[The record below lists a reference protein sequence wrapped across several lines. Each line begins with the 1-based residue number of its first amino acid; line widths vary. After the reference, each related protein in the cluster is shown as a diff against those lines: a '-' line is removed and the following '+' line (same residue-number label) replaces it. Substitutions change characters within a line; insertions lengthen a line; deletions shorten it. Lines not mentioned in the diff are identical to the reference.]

1 MSKLSSAPR
10 LVKNDEVNVRVEM
23 IQSLIPIAL
32 EAVADLLSHEL
43 DELAGPRYAR
53 KASSVRR
60 WGRQGGSVYLGG
72 QRIPISVPRARD
84 TAANRELSLTT
95 YKALQSPKE
104 VDDRLLLRVL
114 KGLFCR
120 NYEACAKD
128 VPEAFGLSSS
138 SVSRQFIQA
147 TAHKLRTFQERSL
160 EDLDLVGLILD
171 GKSFGKEEM
180 VIALGIT
187 IDGQKVPLGFVEA
200 ATENEVVCRH
210 LIQDLVDR
218 GLQYQQ
224 GLLAIIDGSKGL
236 FNAVTRSLKGYVCV
250 QRCQWHKRRNVT
262 SYLAKGQQARIKR
275 KMQKAYEKPT
285 YNEAKADLL
294 SLKPELTLMNQSA
307 VKSLEE
313 GLEETLTIHRLG
325 MMPDL
330 RKSFRTT
337 NCIESVNSMAKDLT
351 RNVKRWRNSK
361 QRHRW
366 LAAALIDIEPR
377 LNRVS
382 GHKHLPM
389 LRVALKNE
397 LKLTNETQIK
407 VA

>member
-1 MSKLSSAPR
+1 M
-10 LVKNDEVNVRVEM
+10 
-23 IQSLIPIAL
+23 
-32 EAVADLLSHEL
+32 
-43 DELAGPRYAR
+43 
-53 KASSVRR
+53 
-60 WGRQGGSVYLGG
+60 
-72 QRIPISVPRARD
+72 
-84 TAANRELSLTT
+84 
-95 YKALQSPKE
+95 
-104 VDDRLLLRVL
+104 
-114 KGLFCR
+114 
-120 NYEACAKD
+120 
-128 VPEAFGLSSS
+128 PEAFGLSSS

-262 SYLAKGQQARIKR
+262 SYLVKGQQARIKR

>member
-10 LVKNDEVNVRVEM
+10 RVKNDEVNVRVEM

-32 EAVADLLSHEL
+32 EAVADLLSQEL
-43 DELAGPRYAR
+43 DEIAGVRYAR

-84 TAANRELSLTT
+84 TAANRELTLAT

-104 VDDRLLLRVL
+104 VDDTLLLRVL
-114 KGLFCR
+114 KGLSCR

-147 TAHKLRTFQERSL
+147 TAHKLKTFQERSL

-187 IDGQKVPLGFVEA
+187 IDGKKVPLGFVEA
-200 ATENEVVCRH
+200 PTENEVVCRH

-218 GLQYQQ
+218 GLRYQQ
-224 GLLAIIDGSKGL
+224 GLLAIVDGSKGL

-250 QRCQWHKRRNVT
+250 QRRQWHKRRNVT

-285 YNEAKADLL
+285 YHEAKADLL
-294 SLKPELTLMNQSA
+294 SLKPELALMNQSA
-307 VKSLEE
+307 VRSLEE

>member
-1 MSKLSSAPR
+1 M
-10 LVKNDEVNVRVEM
+10 
-23 IQSLIPIAL
+23 
-32 EAVADLLSHEL
+32 
-43 DELAGPRYAR
+43 
-53 KASSVRR
+53 
-60 WGRQGGSVYLGG
+60 
-72 QRIPISVPRARD
+72 
-84 TAANRELSLTT
+84 
-95 YKALQSPKE
+95 
-104 VDDRLLLRVL
+104 
-114 KGLFCR
+114 
-120 NYEACAKD
+120 
-128 VPEAFGLSSS
+128 PEAFGLSSS

-337 NCIESVNSMAKDLT
+337 NCIESVNSMAKELT

>member
-1 MSKLSSAPR
+1 
-10 LVKNDEVNVRVEM
+10 
-23 IQSLIPIAL
+23 
-32 EAVADLLSHEL
+32 
-43 DELAGPRYAR
+43 
-53 KASSVRR
+53 
-60 WGRQGGSVYLGG
+60 
-72 QRIPISVPRARD
+72 
-84 TAANRELSLTT
+84 
-95 YKALQSPKE
+95 
-104 VDDRLLLRVL
+104 
-114 KGLFCR
+114 
-120 NYEACAKD
+120 
-128 VPEAFGLSSS
+128 VPEAFGLSAS

-147 TAHKLRTFQERSL
+147 TAHKLRAFQERSL
-160 EDLDLVGLILD
+160 EDLDLVGIILD

-180 VIALGIT
+180 IIALGIT

-200 ATENEVVCRH
+200 ATENEVVCRN
-210 LIQDLVDR
+210 LIQDLIDR

-262 SYLAKGQQARIKR
+262 SYLAKGQQARIRR

-285 YNEAKADLL
+285 YREAKAALL
-294 SLKPELTLMNQSA
+294 ALKPELALMNQSA
-307 VKSLEE
+307 ARSLEE
-313 GLEETLTIHRLG
+313 GLEETLAIHRLG
-325 MMPDL
+325 LMPGL

-351 RNVKRWRNSK
+351 RNVKRWGNSN
-361 QRHRW
+361 QRQRW
-366 LAAALIDIEPR
+366 MAAALIDIEPR

-389 LRVALKNE
+389 LRIALQNE
-397 LKLTNETQIK
+397 LKVTQKQETK

>member
-1 MSKLSSAPR
+1 MSKLSSAPH

-72 QRIPISVPRARD
+72 QRIPISVSRARD

-114 KGLFCR
+114 KGLSCR

-171 GKSFGKEEM
+171 GKSFGS
-180 VIALGIT
+180 
-187 IDGQKVPLGFVEA
+187 
-200 ATENEVVCRH
+200 
-210 LIQDLVDR
+210 
-218 GLQYQQ
+218 
-224 GLLAIIDGSKGL
+224 DGSKGL

-294 SLKPELTLMNQSA
+294 SLKPELTLMNQ
-307 VKSLEE
+307 
-313 GLEETLTIHRLG
+313 
-325 MMPDL
+325 
-330 RKSFRTT
+330 
-337 NCIESVNSMAKDLT
+337 
-351 RNVKRWRNSK
+351 
-361 QRHRW
+361 
-366 LAAALIDIEPR
+366 
-377 LNRVS
+377 
-382 GHKHLPM
+382 
-389 LRVALKNE
+389 
-397 LKLTNETQIK
+397 
-407 VA
+407 

>member
-1 MSKLSSAPR
+1 M
-10 LVKNDEVNVRVEM
+10 
-23 IQSLIPIAL
+23 
-32 EAVADLLSHEL
+32 
-43 DELAGPRYAR
+43 
-53 KASSVRR
+53 
-60 WGRQGGSVYLGG
+60 
-72 QRIPISVPRARD
+72 
-84 TAANRELSLTT
+84 
-95 YKALQSPKE
+95 
-104 VDDRLLLRVL
+104 
-114 KGLFCR
+114 
-120 NYEACAKD
+120 
-128 VPEAFGLSSS
+128 
-138 SVSRQFIQA
+138 
-147 TAHKLRTFQERSL
+147 
-160 EDLDLVGLILD
+160 
-171 GKSFGKEEM
+171 
-180 VIALGIT
+180 
-187 IDGQKVPLGFVEA
+187 
-200 ATENEVVCRH
+200 CRH

-337 NCIESVNSMAKDLT
+337 NCIESVNSMAKELT

>member
-10 LVKNDEVNVRVEM
+10 RVKNDEVNVRVEM

-32 EAVADLLSHEL
+32 EAVADLLSQEL
-43 DELAGPRYAR
+43 DEIAGVRYAR

-84 TAANRELSLTT
+84 TAANRELTLAT

-104 VDDRLLLRVL
+104 VDDTLLLRVL
-114 KGLFCR
+114 KGLSCR

-147 TAHKLRTFQERSL
+147 TAHKLKTFQERSL

-171 GKSFGKEEM
+171 GKSFG
-180 VIALGIT
+180 
-187 IDGQKVPLGFVEA
+187 
-200 ATENEVVCRH
+200 
-210 LIQDLVDR
+210 
-218 GLQYQQ
+218 
-224 GLLAIIDGSKGL
+224 IDGSKGL

-285 YNEAKADLL
+285 YHEAKADLL
-294 SLKPELTLMNQSA
+294 SLKPELALMNQSA
-307 VKSLEE
+307 VRSLEE

>member
-1 MSKLSSAPR
+1 M
-10 LVKNDEVNVRVEM
+10 
-23 IQSLIPIAL
+23 
-32 EAVADLLSHEL
+32 
-43 DELAGPRYAR
+43 
-53 KASSVRR
+53 
-60 WGRQGGSVYLGG
+60 
-72 QRIPISVPRARD
+72 
-84 TAANRELSLTT
+84 
-95 YKALQSPKE
+95 
-104 VDDRLLLRVL
+104 
-114 KGLFCR
+114 
-120 NYEACAKD
+120 D
-128 VPEAFGLSSS
+128 VPETFGLSSP

-171 GKSFGKEEM
+171 GKSFVKEEM

-210 LIQDLVDR
+210 LIQDNLVDR

-236 FNAVTRSLKGYVCV
+236 FNAVTRSPKGYVCV

-307 VKSLEE
+307 VKTSS
-313 GLEETLTIHRLG
+313 GG
-325 MMPDL
+325 
-330 RKSFRTT
+330 
-337 NCIESVNSMAKDLT
+337 VT
-351 RNVKRWRNSK
+351 RNNGIDGLP
-361 QRHRW
+361 QR
-366 LAAALIDIEPR
+366 
-377 LNRVS
+377 
-382 GHKHLPM
+382 
-389 LRVALKNE
+389 
-397 LKLTNETQIK
+397 
-407 VA
+407 

>member
-337 NCIESVNSMAKDLT
+337 NCIESVNSMAKELT

>member
-1 MSKLSSAPR
+1 MSKLSSAPH

>member
-1 MSKLSSAPR
+1 
-10 LVKNDEVNVRVEM
+10 M
-23 IQSLIPIAL
+23 IQCLIPIAL
-32 EAVADLLSHEL
+32 EAVSDLLSGEL
-43 DELAGPRYAR
+43 DEIAGVRYSR
-53 KASSVRR
+53 KTTSIRR
-60 WGRQGGSVYLGG
+60 WGRQKGSVYLGD
-72 QRIPISVPRARD
+72 QKIPISVPRARD
-84 TAANRELSLTT
+84 TAVNREVALRT
-95 YKALQSPKE
+95 YKALQNPRG
-104 VDDRLLLRVL
+104 VDEKLLLRVL
-114 KGLFCR
+114 KGLSCR
-120 NYEACAKD
+120 NYEACALD

-138 SVSRQFIQA
+138 SVSRQFVQA
-147 TAHKLRTFQERSL
+147 TAHKLRSFQERSL
-160 EDLDLVGLILD
+160 EDLDLVALMLD

-180 VIALGIT
+180 IIALGIT

-224 GLLAIIDGSKGL
+224 GLLVIIDGSKGL
-236 FNAVTRSLKGYVCV
+236 FNAVTRSLKGFVCV

-262 SYLAKGQQARIKR
+262 SYLAKGQQPRIRR

-285 YNEAKADLL
+285 YQEARASLL

-307 VKSLEE
+307 VRSLEE
-313 GLEETLTIHRLG
+313 GLEETLTLHRLG
-325 MMPDL
+325 MMPEL

-337 NCIESVNSMAKDLT
+337 NCIESINSMAKELT

-366 LAAALIDIEPR
+366 LASALLDIQPR

-389 LRVALKNE
+389 LRVALRNE
-397 LKLTNETQIK
+397 LGLTNKPQTK
-407 VA
+407 AA

>member
-10 LVKNDEVNVRVEM
+10 SVKDDAVDVRVEM
-23 IQSLIPIAL
+23 IQCLIPIAL
-32 EAVADLLSHEL
+32 EAVSDLLSGEL
-43 DELAGPRYAR
+43 DEIAGVRYSR
-53 KASSVRR
+53 KTTSIRR
-60 WGRQGGSVYLGG
+60 WGRQKGSVYLGD
-72 QRIPISVPRARD
+72 QKIPISVPRARD
-84 TAANRELSLTT
+84 TAVNREVALRT
-95 YKALQSPKE
+95 YKALQNPRG
-104 VDDRLLLRVL
+104 VDEKLLLRVL
-114 KGLFCR
+114 KGLSCR
-120 NYEACAKD
+120 NYEACALD

-138 SVSRQFIQA
+138 SVSRQFVQA
-147 TAHKLRTFQERSL
+147 TAHKLRSFQERSL
-160 EDLDLVGLILD
+160 EDLDLVALMLD

-180 VIALGIT
+180 IIALGIT

-224 GLLAIIDGSKGL
+224 GLLVIIDGSKGL
-236 FNAVTRSLKGYVCV
+236 FNAVTRSLKGFVCV

-262 SYLAKGQQARIKR
+262 SYLAKGQQPRIRR
-275 KMQKAYEKPT
+275 KMQKAYEKPI
-285 YNEAKADLL
+285 YQEARASLL

-307 VKSLEE
+307 VRSLEE
-313 GLEETLTIHRLG
+313 GLEETLTLHRLG
-325 MMPDL
+325 MMPEL

-337 NCIESVNSMAKDLT
+337 NCIESINSMAKELT

-366 LAAALIDIEPR
+366 LASALLDIQPR

-389 LRVALKNE
+389 LRVALRNE
-397 LKLTNETQIK
+397 LGLTNKPQTK
-407 VA
+407 AA

>member
-1 MSKLSSAPR
+1 M
-10 LVKNDEVNVRVEM
+10 
-23 IQSLIPIAL
+23 
-32 EAVADLLSHEL
+32 
-43 DELAGPRYAR
+43 
-53 KASSVRR
+53 
-60 WGRQGGSVYLGG
+60 
-72 QRIPISVPRARD
+72 
-84 TAANRELSLTT
+84 
-95 YKALQSPKE
+95 
-104 VDDRLLLRVL
+104 
-114 KGLFCR
+114 
-120 NYEACAKD
+120 
-128 VPEAFGLSSS
+128 PEAFGLSSS

-313 GLEETLTIHRLG
+313 GLEETLTIHRLD

>member
-1 MSKLSSAPR
+1 MG
-10 LVKNDEVNVRVEM
+10 
-23 IQSLIPIAL
+23 
-32 EAVADLLSHEL
+32 
-43 DELAGPRYAR
+43 AGH
-53 KASSVRR
+53 
-60 WGRQGGSVYLGG
+60 
-72 QRIPISVPRARD
+72 
-84 TAANRELSLTT
+84 
-95 YKALQSPKE
+95 
-104 VDDRLLLRVL
+104 
-114 KGLFCR
+114 
-120 NYEACAKD
+120 
-128 VPEAFGLSSS
+128 S

-275 KMQKAYEKPT
+275 KMQKAYENPT

-337 NCIESVNSMAKDLT
+337 NCIESVNSMAKELT

>member
-1 MSKLSSAPR
+1 MAKLSSAPR
-10 LVKNDEVNVRVEM
+10 SVKDDAVDVRVEM
-23 IQSLIPIAL
+23 IQCLIPIAL
-32 EAVADLLSHEL
+32 EAVSDLLSREL
-43 DELAGPRYAR
+43 DEIAGPRYSR
-53 KASSVRR
+53 KTTSIRR
-60 WGRQGGSVYLGG
+60 WGCQGGSVYLGD
-72 QRIPISVPRARD
+72 QKIPIAVPRARD
-84 TAANRELSLTT
+84 TAINQEVPLRT
-95 YKALQSPKE
+95 YKALQNHRG
-104 VDDRLLLRVL
+104 VDERLLLRVL
-114 KGLFCR
+114 KGLSCR
-120 NYEACAKD
+120 NYEACAQD

-224 GLLAIIDGSKGL
+224 GLLVIIDGSKGL
-236 FNAVTRSLKGYVCV
+236 FNAVTRSLKGFVCV

-262 SYLAKGQQARIKR
+262 SYLAKGQQPRIRR

-285 YNEAKADLL
+285 YQEARATLL

-307 VKSLEE
+307 VRSLEE
-313 GLEETLTIHRLG
+313 GLEETLTLHRLG
-325 MMPDL
+325 MMPEL

-337 NCIESVNSMAKDLT
+337 NCIESINSMAKELT

-366 LAAALIDIEPR
+366 LAAALLDIQPR

-397 LKLTNETQIK
+397 LGLTNKPQTK
-407 VA
+407 AA

>member
-1 MSKLSSAPR
+1 MSKLASAPR

>member
-1 MSKLSSAPR
+1 MAKLSSAPR
-10 LVKNDEVNVRVEM
+10 SVKDDAVDVRVEM
-23 IQSLIPIAL
+23 IQCLIPIAL
-32 EAVADLLSHEL
+32 EAVSDLLSGEL
-43 DELAGPRYAR
+43 DEIAGVRYSR
-53 KASSVRR
+53 KTTSIRR
-60 WGRQGGSVYLGG
+60 WGRQKGSVYLGD
-72 QRIPISVPRARD
+72 QKIPISVPRARD
-84 TAANRELSLTT
+84 TAVNREVALRT
-95 YKALQSPKE
+95 YKALQNPRG
-104 VDDRLLLRVL
+104 VDEKLLLRVL
-114 KGLFCR
+114 KGLSCR
-120 NYEACAKD
+120 NYEACALD

-138 SVSRQFIQA
+138 SVSRQFVQA
-147 TAHKLRTFQERSL
+147 TAHKLRSFQERSL
-160 EDLDLVGLILD
+160 EDLDLVALMLD

-180 VIALGIT
+180 IIALGIT

-224 GLLAIIDGSKGL
+224 GLLVIIDGSKGL
-236 FNAVTRSLKGYVCV
+236 FNAVTRSLKGFVCV

-262 SYLAKGQQARIKR
+262 SYLAKGQQPRIRR

-285 YNEAKADLL
+285 YQEARASLL

-307 VKSLEE
+307 VRSLEE
-313 GLEETLTIHRLG
+313 GLEETLTLHRLG
-325 MMPDL
+325 MMPEL

-337 NCIESVNSMAKDLT
+337 NCIESINSMAKELT

-366 LAAALIDIEPR
+366 LASALLDIQPR

-389 LRVALKNE
+389 LRVALRNE
-397 LKLTNETQIK
+397 LGLTNKPQTK
-407 VA
+407 AA

>member
-1 MSKLSSAPR
+1 MAKLSSAPR
-10 LVKNDEVNVRVEM
+10 SVKDDAVDVRVEM
-23 IQSLIPIAL
+23 IQCLIPIAL
-32 EAVADLLSHEL
+32 EAVSDLLSGEL
-43 DELAGPRYAR
+43 DEIAGVRYSR
-53 KASSVRR
+53 KTTSIRR
-60 WGRQGGSVYLGG
+60 WGRQKGSVYLGD
-72 QRIPISVPRARD
+72 QKIPISVPRARD
-84 TAANRELSLTT
+84 TAVNREVALRT
-95 YKALQSPKE
+95 YKALQNPRG
-104 VDDRLLLRVL
+104 VDEKLFLRVL
-114 KGLFCR
+114 KGLSCR
-120 NYEACAKD
+120 NYEACALD

-138 SVSRQFIQA
+138 SVSRQFVQA
-147 TAHKLRTFQERSL
+147 TAHKLRSFQERSL
-160 EDLDLVGLILD
+160 EDLDLVALMLD

-180 VIALGIT
+180 IIALGIT

-224 GLLAIIDGSKGL
+224 GLLVIIDGSKGL
-236 FNAVTRSLKGYVCV
+236 FNAVTRSLKGFVCV

-262 SYLAKGQQARIKR
+262 SYLAKGQQPRIRR
-275 KMQKAYEKPT
+275 KMQKAYEKPI
-285 YNEAKADLL
+285 YQEARASLL

-307 VKSLEE
+307 VRSLEE
-313 GLEETLTIHRLG
+313 GLEETLTLHRLG
-325 MMPDL
+325 MMPEL

-337 NCIESVNSMAKDLT
+337 NCIESINSMAKELT

-366 LAAALIDIEPR
+366 LASALLDIQPR

-389 LRVALKNE
+389 LRVALRNE
-397 LKLTNETQIK
+397 LGLTNKPQTK
-407 VA
+407 AA

>member
-285 YNEAKADLL
+285 YNEVKADLL

>member
-1 MSKLSSAPR
+1 M
-10 LVKNDEVNVRVEM
+10 
-23 IQSLIPIAL
+23 
-32 EAVADLLSHEL
+32 
-43 DELAGPRYAR
+43 
-53 KASSVRR
+53 
-60 WGRQGGSVYLGG
+60 
-72 QRIPISVPRARD
+72 
-84 TAANRELSLTT
+84 
-95 YKALQSPKE
+95 
-104 VDDRLLLRVL
+104 
-114 KGLFCR
+114 
-120 NYEACAKD
+120 
-128 VPEAFGLSSS
+128 PEAFGLSSS

>member
-1 MSKLSSAPR
+1 
-10 LVKNDEVNVRVEM
+10 
-23 IQSLIPIAL
+23 
-32 EAVADLLSHEL
+32 
-43 DELAGPRYAR
+43 
-53 KASSVRR
+53 
-60 WGRQGGSVYLGG
+60 
-72 QRIPISVPRARD
+72 
-84 TAANRELSLTT
+84 
-95 YKALQSPKE
+95 
-104 VDDRLLLRVL
+104 
-114 KGLFCR
+114 
-120 NYEACAKD
+120 

>member
-1 MSKLSSAPR
+1 MAKLSSAPR
-10 LVKNDEVNVRVEM
+10 SVKDDAVDVRVEM
-23 IQSLIPIAL
+23 IQCLIPIAL
-32 EAVADLLSHEL
+32 EAVSDLLSGEL
-43 DELAGPRYAR
+43 DEIAGVRYSR
-53 KASSVRR
+53 KTTSIRR
-60 WGRQGGSVYLGG
+60 WGRQKGSVYLGD
-72 QRIPISVPRARD
+72 QKIPISVPRARD
-84 TAANRELSLTT
+84 TAVNREVALRT
-95 YKALQSPKE
+95 YKALQNPRG
-104 VDDRLLLRVL
+104 VDEKLLLRVL
-114 KGLFCR
+114 KGLSCR
-120 NYEACAKD
+120 NYEACALD

-138 SVSRQFIQA
+138 SVSRQFVQA
-147 TAHKLRTFQERSL
+147 TAHKLRSFQERSL
-160 EDLDLVGLILD
+160 EDLDLVALMLD

-180 VIALGIT
+180 IIALGIT

-224 GLLAIIDGSKGL
+224 GLLVIIDGSKGL
-236 FNAVTRSLKGYVCV
+236 FNAVTRSLKGFVCV

-262 SYLAKGQQARIKR
+262 SYLAKGQQPRIRR
-275 KMQKAYEKPT
+275 KMQKAYEKPI
-285 YNEAKADLL
+285 YQEARASLL

-307 VKSLEE
+307 VRSLEE
-313 GLEETLTIHRLG
+313 GLEETLTLHRLG
-325 MMPDL
+325 MMPEL

-337 NCIESVNSMAKDLT
+337 NCIESINSMAKELT

-366 LAAALIDIEPR
+366 LASALLDIQPR

-389 LRVALKNE
+389 LRVALRNE
-397 LKLTNETQIK
+397 LGLTNKPQTK
-407 VA
+407 AA